1 MARTEML
8 RVRVTEE
15 EKKII
20 EKKAKALN
28 LTVSEYLRI
37 LLLKDDKKI

>member
-1 MARTEML
+1 ML